1 MLLLELLLVVLEL
14 VLMPMLLMHGARV
27 LSEGR
32 RVMMASKGR
41 LGVIE
46 CMEGVGKVI
55 LQDGSTHRGDWV
67 SISQHSKS
75 TSTALPMSRG
85 LKSPRARD

>member
-1 MLLLELLLVVLEL
+1 MLLLELLVVLEL
-14 VLMPMLLMHGARV
+14 VLV
-27 LSEGR
+27 LAEGL

-55 LQDGSTHRGDWV
+55 LQDGSH
-67 SISQHSKS
+67 
-75 TSTALPMSRG
+75 P
-85 LKSPRARD
+85 PR